1 MSKRN
6 KHKTMTSKTNTKT
19 EPISTEIGDIED
31 VTILAEESVTEEMTK
46 ETTED
51 VAPETENENK
61 GEISEVFET
70 DGAIPQEK
78 EETPERVALF
88 AFAEFWNKNPHRMM
102 MSDAEAR
109 QVHKWWQVV
118 FHRTDYYVK
127 CDVCSRNH
135 VKQLKGRAKNEGIEI
150 Q

>member
-1 MSKRN
+1 
-6 KHKTMTSKTNTKT
+6 MTSKTNTKT
-19 EPISTEIGDIED
+19 EPISTEIGEIED
-31 VTILAEESVTEEMTK
+31 VTILAEEAVA
-46 ETTED
+46 

-61 GEISEVFET
+61 GEISEDFET
-70 DGAIPQEK
+70 DEAIPQEK

-102 MSDAEAR
+102 MTDAEAR

-135 VKQLKGRAKNEGIEI
+135 VKQLKGRVKNEGIEI

>member
-31 VTILAEESVTEEMTK
+31 VTIVAEESVA
-46 ETTED
+46 ED
-51 VAPETENENK
+51 FAPETENENK

-78 EETPERVALF
+78 EETPEKVALL

-102 MSDAEAR
+102 MTDAEAR

-135 VKQLKGRAKNEGIEI
+135 VKQLKGRVKNEGIEI

>member
-1 MSKRN
+1 MSKRKN
-6 KHKTMTSKTNTKT
+6 KTMTSKMKTKA
-19 EPISTEIGDIED
+19 EPISTEIDDIED
-31 VTILAEESVTEEMTK
+31 VTIVAEEAVAED
-46 ETTED
+46 TTED
-51 VAPETENENK
+51 VAPQTENENK
-61 GEISEVFET
+61 GEINEDFGA

-78 EETPERVALF
+78 EETPEKAALL

-102 MSDAEAR
+102 MTDAEAR